1 VLTERPNPTRLFL
14 KKSRTSLPCPV
25 QSRSENALDLAER
38 DDGAQ
43 KRRESNP
50 TRVAS
55 TFVERGEG
63 MQEIRFRLW
72 RSPGER
78 LWSIEVNG
86 RRYESVPID
95 SIELLVRH
103 AIIDAEE
110 SLIGTT
116 IH

>member
-1 VLTERPNPTRLFL
+1 MSVAYVAAGSAPR
-14 KKSRTSLPCPV
+14 
-25 QSRSENALDLAER
+25 LAER
-38 DDGAQ
+38 TDGAQ
-43 KRRESNP
+43 QRRESNP
-50 TRVAS
+50 TRAAS
-55 TFVERGEG
+55 TFVERGDG
-63 MQEIRFRLW
+63 MQEIKFRLW

>member
-1 VLTERPNPTRLFL
+1 
-14 KKSRTSLPCPV
+14 
-25 QSRSENALDLAER
+25 
-38 DDGAQ
+38 
-43 KRRESNP
+43 
-50 TRVAS
+50 
-55 TFVERGEG
+55 

>member
-1 VLTERPNPTRLFL
+1 VIAR
-14 KKSRTSLPCPV
+14 K
-25 QSRSENALDLAER
+25 
-38 DDGAQ
+38 
-43 KRRESNP
+43 KRRKANP
-50 TRVAS
+50 ARAAS
-55 TFVERGEG
+55 RFVERGDG
-63 MQEIRFRLW
+63 MQEIKFRLW
-72 RSPGER
+72 RPQGER

-95 SIELLVRH
+95 SIEQLVRH